1 MKRLSYLIS
10 ARIPLLAAIVASLLV
25 GCAPAALMIPP
36 PRLAKPEPVVDS
48 RETLD
53 GVAAAAASP
62 SEELGEAPVERLV
75 MPERKVN
82 LTPRVDPTK
91 RLRTDDQLTVTVDAI
106 PMRDFLNYVFGELMK
121 MSFVVTDGDNAVY
134 TQPITLSTPTPV
146 SSQQM
151 FRLVAEAVGARGVQI
166 TERDSVFFVSA
177 ADPKTS
183 GSMPIGFGRKAED
196 VPDDPGKVLQVI
208 PLRFG
213 FNPTLDRT
221 VRSMVNV
228 EIVNDKDQ
236 NALFV
241 TGTRQAILRVID
253 IVELFDQP
261 SVRASYVALINLTYV
276 GSREFTD
283 QVTTLL
289 ENEGVPAGV
298 GRASEK
304 NVAFVPLDRLGAVAV
319 FTTSNELLS
328 RVEFWSRHVD
338 QPSRGPTERYFIYQP
353 KYARASDLGE
363 SLAPLIGAAGD
374 VAASPAGNQSRDTRS
389 AVRSGA
395 DAVGRREVVSQS
407 GAEQRAVSIKGD
419 GLTISVDPRSNSLV
433 FFTTGLRYESLLP
446 MIRRLDVPPKQ
457 VLLEATIAEVNLSGE
472 FAYGVEF
479 AFSRLS
485 GGQMDGSEVGATPRT
500 VEGGTLGGLGLPSG
514 GLGLTYIRTLT
525 DQVRLRLSAQDTRI
539 NVLSNPV
546 LVVRDGMDAT
556 ISVGNDVPTVGST
569 VSDPLQSNRTVTTV
583 LYRRTGL
590 DLRIRPTVNA
600 QGSVL
605 MEIDQRISSTVP
617 GSSGVNGAPVFFDR
631 NVRTEVVAMSGQSVL
646 LAGLI
651 SDSDSKSSS
660 NVPVLSRIPGVG
672 ALFRSD
678 SKRREKTELILLIT
692 PRVIDDPNEWDSL
705 RGGLEEALEFVRFPP
720 QQPSAAALDQG
731 AADLSSEKAAKRDF
745 KSE

>member
-1 MKRLSYLIS
+1 MNGSSQKTFIYRSM
-10 ARIPLLAAIVASLLV
+10 IVAVLTMVLT
-25 GCAPAALMIPP
+25 GCAPAALMVPS
-36 PRLAKPEPVVDS
+36 PRLAKPEPVAKEEDS
-48 RETLD
+48 ADAAVSSSGATELSET
-53 GVAAAAASP
+53 AEKA
-62 SEELGEAPVERLV
+62 VERLV
-75 MPERKVN
+75 TPERKVN
-82 LTPRVDPTK
+82 LTPRIDPGK
-91 RLRTDDQLTVTVDAI
+91 RLRADDQLTVTVESI
-106 PMRDFLNYVFGELMK
+106 PMKDFLNYVFGELMK
-121 MSFVVTDGDNAVY
+121 MSFVVTDGDNATY
-134 TQPITLSTPTPV
+134 AQPITLSTPTPV
-146 SSQQM
+146 SSQQL
-151 FRLVAEAVGARGVQI
+151 FRLVVEAVGARGVQI
-166 TERDSVFFVSA
+166 TEKDGVFFVSA
-177 ADPKTS
+177 ADPKTT
-183 GSMPIGFGRKAED
+183 GSMPIGFGRKTED

-221 VRSMVNV
+221 VRSLVNV
-228 EIVNDKDQ
+228 EIINDKDQ

-253 IVELFDQP
+253 IIELFDQP
-261 SVRASYVALINLTYV
+261 SVRASYVALINLTFV
-276 GSREFTD
+276 SSREFTD
-283 QVTTLL
+283 QATTLL
-289 ENEGVPAGV
+289 ENEGIPSGV

-304 NVAFVPLDRLGAVAV
+304 SVAFVPLDRLGAVAV
-319 FTTSNELLS
+319 FTTSNELLE
-328 RVEFWSRHVD
+328 RVEFWARQID
-338 QPSRGPTERYFIYQP
+338 QARRGPTERYFIYQP

-374 VAASPAGNQSRDTRS
+374 VVGSPGSQTRDTRS
-389 AVRSGA
+389 AIRGA
-395 DAVGRREVVSQS
+395 AEAVGRREAVSQAS
-407 GAEQRAVSIKGD
+407 SESRAISIKGD

-457 VLLEATIAEVNLSGE
+457 ILLEATIAEVNLSGD

-485 GGQMDGSEVGATPRT
+485 GGQVDGSEVGSTPRT
-500 VEGGTLGGLGLPSG
+500 FEGGTFGGLGLPSG
-514 GLGLTYIRTLT
+514 GLGLTYIRNLT

-546 LVVRDGMDAT
+546 LVVRDGVDAT

-569 VSDPLQSNRTVTTV
+569 VTDPLQSNRTVTTV

-590 DLRIRPTVNA
+590 DLRIRPTINA
-600 QGSVL
+600 EGSVV

-617 GSSGVNGAPVFFDR
+617 GASSVNGAPVFFDR

-651 SDSDSKSSS
+651 SDSNSKSSS

-705 RGGLEEALEFVRFPP
+705 RGGLEEALEFIRL
-720 QQPSAAALDQG
+720 PSQ
-731 AADLSSEKAAKRDF
+731 
-745 KSE
+745 